1 MTRFQW
7 IPRRGDVPGI
17 ALALGIGAVAVG
29 VARALPPSPL
39 VSDVLIALVAG
50 AVVTNVG
57 ALRRVVGLAAP
68 GEDREADR
76 YAAGLRFTGKWVL
89 RLAIVLMGLKLQA
102 SLFGAG
108 ELFLIALVA
117 AASVPSAFLV
127 AHAVAAPLGVRRPLA
142 DLLAGGTMIC
152 GASAVNA
159 VAPVVGARRG
169 EQGVAI
175 GAVFL
180 FSLVAL
186 VAFRPLAAL
195 VGLDAAHA
203 GLWSGLAVN
212 DLSSAVAVGQQM
224 GEAGGPMAAAA
235 KSARIVL
242 MAPMLVVFA
251 LGRRRAAPG
260 ADVGR
265 KALDHLPGFL
275 LGYAGLAVAR
285 ALVDRFAPASRAVAA
300 VLATDQ
306 LVVDVLMATVT
317 AAIGLHL
324 EAKRLLASGWRALAV
339 GGAASAWMASLTLAM
354 IALAARGATIAAG
367 LVGAASVV
375 AAAIAY
381 RAKAGPRAE
390 DRLLKERYASGADLT
405 VAEAT
410 RLLDRLDHEGALD
423 DAALRRVLRLLQP
436 SIGEMIPVR
445 ARALPHGEGCRWAT
459 FWEGKSGWA
468 LVALCRDAGSAT
480 PVHAHPHRLLGKSIE
495 GAIEELR
502 FAEAGR
508 TSASESALSE
518 RAGVVTLRLVERRLL
533 AHGELVETDGLA
545 TPHLVRAVGE
555 SPAID
560 LQLRGPESGSPGKRW
575 REAQPTDY
583 ASLAVG
589 AEVAARVE
597 VDDRPG
603 HGGEGAAAGRLPHLA
618 A

>member
-1 MTRFQW
+1 MKRPQW
-7 IPRRGDVPGI
+7 LPARGDVPGI
-17 ALALGIGAVAVG
+17 ALALAIGALAVG
-29 VARALPPSPL
+29 AARALPPSPL
-39 VSDVLIALVAG
+39 VSDVLIALAAG

-57 ALRRVVGLAAP
+57 PLRRLAGLAAP
-68 GEDREADR
+68 GEGREADR

-108 ELFLIALVA
+108 ELLLIALVA
-117 AASVPSAFLV
+117 AASVPSAFFV
-127 AHAVAAPLGVRRPLA
+127 VHAVAAPLGVRRPLA

-159 VAPVVGARRG
+159 VAPVVGARRE

-186 VAFRPLAAL
+186 LAFRPLASL

-242 MAPMLVVFA
+242 MAPMLIVFA
-251 LGRRRAAPG
+251 LARRRTAPG

-265 KALDHLPGFL
+265 RVLDHLPGFL

-285 ALVDRFAPASRAVAA
+285 ALLDRFAPASSAVTA
-300 VLATDQ
+300 VLGADR
-306 LVVDVLMATVT
+306 LAVDVLMATVT

-324 EAKRLLASGWRALAV
+324 EARRLLASGWRALAV
-339 GGAASAWMASLTLAM
+339 GGAAATWMAALTLAM
-354 IALAARGATIAAG
+354 VALAARGATGAAG
-367 LVGAASVV
+367 LLGGAGVVV
-375 AAAIAY
+375 AAVAY
-381 RAKAGPRAE
+381 RAKAGTRAE
-390 DRLLKERYASGADLT
+390 DRLLEQRYAEGEVLT

-410 RLLDRLDHEGALD
+410 RLLDRLDHQGALD
-423 DAALRRVLRLLQP
+423 DAALRRVLRLLRP

-445 ARALPHGEGCRWAT
+445 ASPLAHGEGCRWAT

-468 LVALCRDAGSAT
+468 LVAVCRDAGSAT
-480 PVHAHPHRLLGKSIE
+480 PIHAHPHRLLGKSIE

-502 FAEAGR
+502 FADAG
-508 TSASESALSE
+508 AE
-518 RAGVVTLRLVERRLL
+518 RLRLVERRVL

-545 TPHLVRAVGE
+545 TPHLVRAVGGR
-555 SPAID
+555 PAID
-560 LQLRGPESGSPGKRW
+560 LQLRGPESGAPGKRW
-575 REAQPTDY
+575 REVQPTDY
-583 ASLAVG
+583 ARLTVG
-589 AEVAARVE
+589 AEVVARLE
-597 VDDRPG
+597 IDDRPG
-603 HGGEGAAAGRLPHLA
+603 HAGDGAAAGRLPHLA
-618 A
+618 AS

>member
-1 MTRFQW
+1 MTRPQW
-7 IPRRGDVPGI
+7 LPARGDLAGI
-17 ALALGIGAVAVG
+17 ALALAIGALAVAST
-29 VARALPPSPL
+29 RALPPSPL
-39 VSDVLIALVAG
+39 VSDVLLALAAG

-57 ALRRVVGLAAP
+57 PLRRLVGLAAVS
-68 GEDREADR
+68 EEREADR

-117 AASVPSAFLV
+117 AASVPSAFFV

-159 VAPVVGARRG
+159 VAPVVGARRE

-180 FSLVAL
+180 FSVVAL

-195 VGLDAAHA
+195 VGLDASHA

-251 LGRRRAAPG
+251 LARRRAAPG

-265 KALDHLPGFL
+265 RALDHLPGFL
-275 LGYAGLAVAR
+275 LGYVALAITR
-285 ALVDRFAPASRAVAA
+285 ALLDRFAPASSAVASLLWA
-300 VLATDQ
+300 NR

-324 EAKRLLASGWRALAV
+324 EARRLLASGWRALAV
-339 GGAASAWMASLTLAM
+339 GGAAATWMATLTLSM
-354 IALAARGATIAAG
+354 ITLAARGATAAAG
-367 LVGAASVV
+367 LLGVAGVV
-375 AAAIAY
+375 ATAIAY
-381 RAKAGPRAE
+381 RVKAGPRAE
-390 DRLLKERYASGADLT
+390 DRLLEQRYAQGEALT
-405 VAEAT
+405 MAEAT
-410 RLLDRLDHEGALD
+410 RLLDRLDHQGALD
-423 DAALRRVLRLLQP
+423 DVGLRRVLRLLQP

-445 ARALPHGEGCRWAT
+445 ASPLAHGQGCRWAT

-468 LVALCRDAGSAT
+468 LVAVCRDAGSAT
-480 PVHAHPHRLLGKSIE
+480 PIHAHPHRLLGKSIE

-502 FAEAGR
+502 FADAG
-508 TSASESALSE
+508 SE
-518 RAGVVTLRLVERRLL
+518 RLRLVERRVL
-533 AHGELVETDGLA
+533 AHNELVETDGLA
-545 TPHLVRAVGE
+545 TPHLVRAVGGA
-555 SPAID
+555 PAID
-560 LQLRGPESGSPGKRW
+560 LQLRGPESGAPGKRW

-583 ASLAVG
+583 ARLAVG
-589 AEVAARVE
+589 AELAVRLE
-597 VDDRPG
+597 IDDRPG
-603 HGGEGAAAGRLPHLA
+603 QAGDGAAAGRLPHLA
-618 A
+618 AS